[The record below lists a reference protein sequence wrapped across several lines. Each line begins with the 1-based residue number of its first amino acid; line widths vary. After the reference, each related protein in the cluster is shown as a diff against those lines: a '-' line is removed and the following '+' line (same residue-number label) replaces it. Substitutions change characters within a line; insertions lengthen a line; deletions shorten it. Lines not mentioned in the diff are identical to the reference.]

1 MKKYFA
7 PEAEVYEY
15 KLIGSILAGD
25 PSKEYGGDEIV
36 DEEVTDPFA

>member
-7 PEAEVYEY
+7 PEADIFEY
-15 KLIGSILAGD
+15 KLIGEILATEA
-25 PSKEYGGDEIV
+25 SKEYGGDEII